1 MSSGS
6 YLCVGGGVAH
16 TRRDYRGRS
25 AQPGFLHSG
34 GRRGGAPAP
43 RTWFQRFWSEE
54 IMHPSK
60 FWGNVSVAWGVA
72 FFAMGIVFA
81 RKAGF
86 LLAPV
91 F

>member
-1 MSSGS
+1 
-6 YLCVGGGVAH
+6 
-16 TRRDYRGRS
+16 
-25 AQPGFLHSG
+25 
-34 GRRGGAPAP
+34 
-43 RTWFQRFWSEE
+43 
-54 IMHPSK
+54 MHPGK
-60 FWGNVSVAWGVA
+60 IWGNVSVAWGVA